1 MDWQLVTEAEV
12 KTVLTEYEWDAV
24 TTAARAAN
32 AADTVTKCINRVVL
46 KVRGY
51 VESNP
56 QNTLGP
62 DGYVPALLLDSTLV
76 LIRQALATSLPGSGI
91 IEDEN
96 RQRRVTDALNE
107 LKLVADGK
115 LKISGPGSGQT
126 TPADAP
132 AIDGGSYGGETPV
145 DFSGIR

>member
-1 MDWQLVTEAEV
+1 MDWQQVTEAEV

-24 TTAARAAN
+24 TQAARASN
-32 AADTVTKCINRVVL
+32 AADTVTKCINRVVN

-62 DGYVPALLLDSTLV
+62 EGYVPALLLDSTLV
-76 LIRQALATSLPGSGI
+76 LIRQALATSLPASNLI
-91 IEDEN
+91 DDEG
-96 RQRRVTDALNE
+96 RQRRITDALGE

-132 AIDGGSYGGETPV
+132 AIDSGSYGGAAPV
-145 DFSGIR
+145 DFTGIR